1 MGNVYNRARM
11 STTTAGT
18 GTITLGSAV
27 SGYDSFA
34 NAGVRDNDLVSYCIE
49 DGTDFEL
56 GYGTYTASG
65 TTLARTTLVRSSTG
79 SKLNLSGSA
88 QVFITPME
96 DDFQASSIGSQIAL
110 NQGSISL

>member
-1 MGNVYNRARM
+1 MGNVYNRVRM
-11 STTTAGT
+11 STATTGT

-27 SGYDSFA
+27 TGYQTFA
-34 NAGVRDNDLVSYCIE
+34 NAGARDNDLISYCIE
-49 DGTDFEL
+49 DGNDWEL

-65 TTLARTTLVRSSTG
+65 TTLARTTLVQSSTG

-96 DDFQASSIGSQIAL
+96 DDFQVSSIGFQIAVNHGAITL
-110 NQGSISL
+110 